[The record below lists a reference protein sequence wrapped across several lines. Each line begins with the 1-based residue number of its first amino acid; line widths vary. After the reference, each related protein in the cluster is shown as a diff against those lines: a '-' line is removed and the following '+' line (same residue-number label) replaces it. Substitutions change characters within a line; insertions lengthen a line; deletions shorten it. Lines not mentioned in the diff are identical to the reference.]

1 MLVFNEWYGNGLIIF
16 FLIINVLIHYSWKN
30 NSNLSKTCRTVS
42 PIFCL
47 IVFKCLKEFIFQLE
61 LTSRQVEI
69 EIPEVLLYTVK
80 QISESYN
87 LGLEESSTG
96 ILGIDQL
103 LIYCTCTIIHALER
117 F

>member
-1 MLVFNEWYGNGLIIF
+1 MEICDGTMYRQTVLLC
-16 FLIINVLIHYSWKN
+16 INLLFIEKKTIVICLKKCQKVL
-30 NSNLSKTCRTVS
+30 

-47 IVFKCLKEFIFQLE
+47 IVFKCLKEFIIQLE
-61 LTSRQVEI
+61 LASCQVEI
-69 EIPEVLLYTVK
+69 EIPEVILYTVK

>member
-1 MLVFNEWYGNGLIIF
+1 M
-16 FLIINVLIHYSWKN
+16 HWKKY
-30 NSNLSKTCRTVS
+30 NSNLPKKMSKLS
-42 PIFCL
+42 SIFCL
-47 IVFKCLKEFIFQLE
+47 LVFKCLKEFLIQLE
-61 LTSRQVEI
+61 LASCQVEI
-69 EIPEVLLYTVK
+69 KIPEVILYTVK